1 MTELM
6 SKLIAAQRFPAV
18 GAVISLLIAAPLLA
32 AQEEAGGGA
41 GGLFSVNW
49 VGLMVWTWAIFLV
62 LFVVLRKFA
71 WGPILGAVEARE
83 HRIQSL
89 IDQVERDREEAAKML
104 AEQRQTL
111 SRARSEVQEI
121 LAEGRKAGEQL
132 RAQLMEEAQKQ
143 RQLILERSREEIKR
157 ERDEALAAL
166 RREAIDLSI
175 SAASRVLQKNIDSD
189 QNRKLVEEYL
199 ESLSKQAEGGGAA

>member
-32 AQEEAGGGA
+32 AQEEAGRGA

-89 IDQVERDREEAAKML
+89 IDQAERDREEAAKML

-132 RAQLMEEAQKQ
+132 RAQLIEEAQKQ